1 MTACKL
7 LLYSRRSMQIM
18 TTMAVSSSAKLVK
31 LVKLNFLRRCPIFPT
46 KGIRELF
53 FSMAVQKPKGRMW

>member
-31 LVKLNFLRRCPIFPT
+31 LVKLNFLRRCPIFSH
-46 KGIRELF
+46 KRD
-53 FSMAVQKPKGRMW
+53 